1 VKVGVV
7 IEIGDEGR
15 GVAPYAEIRDLA
27 LQAEASGLDSIWVY
41 DHLLYR
47 FHGQTT
53 GIHEGWTV
61 LAALA
66 EATSRVTLGTL
77 VACTGFRNPA
87 LLAKMAATLD
97 HLSGGRLILG
107 LGAGWHDPEFV
118 AFGYP
123 TDHKVGRFEEALEL
137 ITGLIRTGHADL
149 DGRWTTARDAV
160 LEPPARPDLP
170 ILVAARGPRMLELT
184 ARHADAWNDAWFG
197 QPDEQLGADRAA
209 LAEACRRVGRDPS
222 TLAVTVGIS
231 VRYGE
236 PDGATA
242 PCLRG
247 TPAEIARGLHAHA
260 DAGADHVVAAL
271 EPITQ
276 ATLSEFAQ
284 AVALFRRPRELN
296 ARRA

>member
-1 VKVGVV
+1 M

-15 GVAPYAEIRDLA
+15 GVAPYPEIRELA
-27 LQAEASGLDSIWVY
+27 LLAESAGLDSIWVY

-47 FHGQTT
+47 VDGQTS
-53 GIHEGWTV
+53 GIHEGWTM

-66 EATSRVTLGTL
+66 EATGQITLGTL

-123 TDHKVGRFEEALEL
+123 TDHKVSRFEEALEL
-137 ITGLIRTGHADL
+137 ITRLIRTGNADL
-149 DGRWTTARDAV
+149 DGRWASARAAV

-170 ILVAARGPRMLELT
+170 ILVAGQGPRMLELT

-197 QPDEQLGADRAA
+197 EPDEGSRAHRAA
-209 LAEACRRVGRDPS
+209 LEEACRRVGRDPS
-222 TLAVTVGIS
+222 TLAVTVGVT
-231 VRYGE
+231 VRYGAGS
-236 PDGATA
+236 GAAT
-242 PCLRG
+242 PCLSG
-247 TPAEIARGLHAHA
+247 TPADVAHGLAAHA
-260 DAGADHVVAAL
+260 DAGVDHVVAAL
-271 EPITQ
+271 EPMT
-276 ATLSEFAQ
+276 AASLSEFAD
-284 AVALFRRPRELN
+284 AVALFRTPR
-296 ARRA
+296 